1 MSGLGA
7 PASVDSLY
15 LARGADVE
23 PLRPILQG
31 DVFCDVDIPGVDPS
45 EGNLAMV
52 VGHACS
58 IRAGAHLRS
67 HLLLARV
74 RSTPYLPLDRWSDG
88 HFREMPLPELLGAGS
103 HFAALFDECGR
114 VPSNELIPDRR
125 LACLDRQ
132 GIVLLQQRIAFHHTR
147 VEVGLG
153 RLHEVSAGVLEEV
166 DLLED
171 WLIEFVPNG
180 EPARQALVNTEEEA
194 FDLVLRAERDGQE
207 LRKLLDEPSSR
218 ATVRRA
224 VREAMRLRREGPIEP
239 A

>member
-1 MSGLGA
+1 MSDLSV

-23 PLRPILQG
+23 PFRPVLQG
-31 DVFCDVDIPGVDPS
+31 DVFRDIDIPGVD
-45 EGNLAMV
+45 GNEDNMAMV

-74 RSTPYLPLDRWSDG
+74 RATPYLPLDKWPDG

-103 HFAALFDECGR
+103 HFATMFDECGR
-114 VPSNELIPDRR
+114 VPSNELIPERR

-132 GIVLLQQRIAFHHTR
+132 GIVLLQQRVAFHHTR
-147 VEVGLG
+147 VAVGLG

-171 WLIEFVPNG
+171 WLVQFVPRG
-180 EPARQALVNTEEEA
+180 AADRQSLIRAEEEA
-194 FDLVLRAERDGQE
+194 FDVVLRYERDGRD
-207 LRKLLDEPSSR
+207 LRKLLDDPSAR

-224 VREAMRLRREGPIEP
+224 VREAMRLREERPTGSE
-239 A
+239 